1 MDHDLIGGDSDL
13 WDEYGT
19 YEMDDF
25 YQMNQNEADD
35 YRNEFDD
42 YEEDDYESGEDE

>member
-1 MDHDLIGGDSDL
+1 MEDE

-19 YEMDDF
+19 YEMEDDF

-35 YRNEFDD
+35 YRNEDLPELD
-42 YEEDDYESGEDE
+42 GEYCEEQLEIYDGGEW